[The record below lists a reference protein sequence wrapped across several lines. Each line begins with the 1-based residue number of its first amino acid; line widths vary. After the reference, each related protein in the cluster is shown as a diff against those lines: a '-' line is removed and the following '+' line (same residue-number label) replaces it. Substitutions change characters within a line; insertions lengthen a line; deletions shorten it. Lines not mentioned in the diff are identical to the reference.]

1 MEKFLITGIN
11 SGLGAFLSQELS
23 NGKGLHRDN
32 FEEIVG
38 FLAEPYDVIV
48 HCAFDKAKEINELN
62 GSSEH
67 YRYLNDNIF
76 LTQKLLEL
84 DYSYF
89 IYISSIDVHIRTT
102 MYSTFKKFA
111 ESIVVR
117 GRDKTIIL
125 RCPALIGST
134 MKSNHLT
141 KIVCEKNSKLT
152 LSGESTF
159 NYILFED
166 ILELLIQGKYKQ
178 MNGIYDLRADNNVK
192 IKDIKKEFKSDVQL
206 GEYIYESPDVDEGTN
221 TIYTGRT
228 SMETIKEYFK

>member
-11 SGLGAFLSQELS
+11 SGLGKFLSQELS
-23 NGKGLHRDN
+23 DGKGLHRDN
-32 FEEIVG
+32 FDEI
-38 FLAEPYDVIV
+38 ASESYDVIV
-48 HCAFDKAKEINELN
+48 HCAFDKKKEINEID
-62 GSSEH
+62 GMIGC
-67 YRYLNDNIF
+67 YRYLDDNIF
-76 LTQKLLEL
+76 LTQRLLDL
-84 DYSYF
+84 NYSYF

-117 GRDKTIIL
+117 GKGKTIIL
-125 RCPALIGST
+125 RCPALIGKT
-134 MKSNHLT
+134 MKSSHLT

-166 ILELLIQGKYKQ
+166 ILELLIQGKYRQ

-192 IKDIKKEFKSDVQL
+192 IKDIKKEFKSDVKL
-206 GEYIYESPDVDEGTN
+206 GDYIYKSPDVDEGTN